1 MAAALRASSSR
12 RRSQAFLRGVLPV
25 RRAAVPAGGARGA
38 VEEQP
43 LVDPNAK
50 SCSTSPRAQPQENQ
64 RGEGVAAPAQ
74 PEEGELGPVAGTK
87 RLCKRRAVGAAA
99 VQMASMPVLLADSTQ
114 QEELVQQRAASPLPA
129 WLGGEGPV
137 APQAES
143 PLPAW
148 LGVND
153 APAPASEQPAKTS
166 VSPLWVID
174 SEEAL
179 PVKAH
184 GLEARQLGAGTGWLG
199 RFVSDCN
206 LADLPSLVGGA
217 SDQAPAGPVT
227 AGAAATRPQA
237 VAPSRNGHAGGK
249 ADGVAGGWR
258 SRWARV
264 QSGQP
269 SSAAAKNSNDST
281 NKRTYHDT
289 YRWAIL
295 CASCAA
301 W

>member
-1 MAAALRASSSR
+1 MA
-12 RRSQAFLRGVLPV
+12 Q
-25 RRAAVPAGGARGA
+25 
-38 VEEQP
+38 
-43 LVDPNAK
+43 NAK
-50 SCSTSPRAQPQENQ
+50 SRSTSSRAQPKENQ

-87 RLCKRRAVGAAA
+87 RLCKRRALGEAA
-99 VQMASMPVLLADSTQ
+99 VQMASMSVLLADSTQ
-114 QEELVQQRAASPLPA
+114 QEEPVQQRAASPLPA
-129 WLGGEGPV
+129 WLGGGGPV
-137 APQAES
+137 APQAEL

-148 LGVND
+148 LGVDD
-153 APAPASEQPAKTS
+153 APLLASEQPAKTS

-184 GLEARQLGAGTGWLG
+184 RREAGQPGAGTGWLE
-199 RFVSDCN
+199 RFVSNFN
-206 LADLPSLVGGA
+206 LADPPSLAGGA
-217 SDQAPAGPVT
+217 SDQAPAGPVA
-227 AGAAATRPQA
+227 AGAATTRPQA
-237 VAPSRNGHAGGK
+237 VAPSWNGYAGSE
-249 ADGVAGGWR
+249 ADGVAGAWR

-269 SSAAAKNSNDST
+269 SSAAGKNSNDSA

-295 CASCAA
+295 CESCAVY
-301 W
+301 